1 MFRVRASAKPRR
13 DFRHFIPSKSDL
25 RLILDTKYSRPSKRA
40 DDVHVAR
47 YQSGKSTALGA
58 RDFSRRKIG
67 TDSAE
72 AHPNGY
78 TIDSVRCKVLLST
91 DRDTLRQPRLVPII
105 PLESQPTPGGRQK
118 DCTKRFKRQEGEP
131 KNNSPSHFLRKGD
144 SGTTTQ
150 RERLVVV
157 QPKGSIE
164 ISHWNTTTISQ
175 NLSGSSSR
183 IMKLSEPPANDHK
196 LFESSSQQQPSMLSR
211 VWQGWFP
218 RTYQESSLHEIENIN
233 RMLAT
238 AEISSRIHVSAAPAQ
253 QAPVPPPAAL
263 GHRRRH
269 KYKFQIGPDNPQF
282 FYETNDDDEDED
294 EDDDGQSV
302 LSELTAPTVLA
313 SSLSLSPPRST
324 TTTKPTTTPR
334 QSSPMMGLLLEE
346 LKGDEEYPEV
356 MQTSSA
362 SSQVEDAWS
371 DTSSQQ
377 ARQPAMVD
385 HVDSLHQFLQ
395 AVTELDPAVRATMD
409 QARAYSHQQE
419 DSPPTTTNS
428 TSPQLPTGHAW
439 SKAFQLQFLRAE
451 YYVVDRA
458 AHRYARYWD
467 ARHDVWGSDTNCAYA
482 PSLTQARCFPPGT
495 LDATVLHHHAYV
507 RAVPN
512 HERVFYLD
520 PSCVHPETCPIE
532 SVLKAAWYVLET
544 CLDQS
549 VEHLQCEGAI
559 FVLDISRLTP
569 GSWRT
574 NPQAVHYHQTL
585 LSQFLTLL
593 IQESLPIRCASF
605 CILNGGAWNWV
616 LPWWIPPELRSAV
629 HTLDCRVESQAP
641 APAVVV
647 DDSLET
653 AAAAAYHHHD
663 MVRDWTGGVV
673 DLQQNPPFV
682 QPTLQDHQAWL
693 RTQRHQEEEAAA
705 AFNTQTTTF
714 KPPSKPTK
722 RVTVT
727 DGPPTILNLHE
738 LSPPRRRWSSR
749 KQHSPPQ
756 SSTKRGGGVN
766 KSKLARRT
774 SY

>member
-1 MFRVRASAKPRR
+1 
-13 DFRHFIPSKSDL
+13 
-25 RLILDTKYSRPSKRA
+25 
-40 DDVHVAR
+40 
-47 YQSGKSTALGA
+47 
-58 RDFSRRKIG
+58 
-67 TDSAE
+67 
-72 AHPNGY
+72 
-78 TIDSVRCKVLLST
+78 
-91 DRDTLRQPRLVPII
+91 
-105 PLESQPTPGGRQK
+105 
-118 DCTKRFKRQEGEP
+118 
-131 KNNSPSHFLRKGD
+131 
-144 SGTTTQ
+144 
-150 RERLVVV
+150 
-157 QPKGSIE
+157 
-164 ISHWNTTTISQ
+164 
-175 NLSGSSSR
+175 
-183 IMKLSEPPANDHK
+183 MKLSEPPANDHK
-196 LFESSSQQQPSMLSR
+196 LFESPSQQQPSMLSR

-218 RTYQESSLHEIENIN
+218 GTNDESSLHEIENIN
-233 RMLAT
+233 RMLAA
-238 AEISSRIHVSAAPAQ
+238 AEISSRIHVSPAAEQAAP
-253 QAPVPPPAAL
+253 PAL
-263 GHRRRH
+263 GQRQRH

-282 FYETNDDDEDED
+282 FYETND
-294 EDDDGQSV
+294 EDDDDDDAQSV
-302 LSELTAPTVLA
+302 VSELTAPTVLA
-313 SSLSLSPPRST
+313 SSLSLSPSRSTTT
-324 TTTKPTTTPR
+324 TTTKPTTMPR
-334 QSSPMMGLLLEE
+334 RSSRMMGLLLEE
-346 LKGDEEYPEV
+346 LNDDDEEYPEV

-395 AVTELDPAVRATMD
+395 AVTELDPVVRATMD

-419 DSPPTTTNS
+419 DFSHKGSATTS
-428 TSPQLPTGHAW
+428 QLPTGHAW

-458 AHRYARYWD
+458 AHRYARYWH
-467 ARHDVWGSDTNCAYA
+467 ARHYLWGKSSNDNKECAYA
-482 PSLTQARCFPPGT
+482 PCLTQARCFRPGS
-495 LDATVLHHHAYV
+495 LDATVLSNHAYV

-520 PSCVHPETCPIE
+520 PSCVHPDTCPIE

-559 FVLDISRLTP
+559 FVLDMGRLTP

-574 NPQAVHYHQTL
+574 NPQAVYYHQTL

-593 IQESLPIRCASF
+593 IHESLPIRCASF

-616 LPWWIPPELRSAV
+616 LPWWIPPELRSTV

-653 AAAAAYHHHD
+653 AAAAYHHHD

-682 QPTLQDHQAWL
+682 QPTLHDHQAWL

-705 AFNTQTTTF
+705 FNTQTTTF
-714 KPPSKPTK
+714 KPPSKPIK

-738 LSPPRRRWSSR
+738 WSPPRRRWSSR
-749 KQHSPPQ
+749 KQHPPPPQ
-756 SSTKRGGGVN
+756 SSTKRGGGVH